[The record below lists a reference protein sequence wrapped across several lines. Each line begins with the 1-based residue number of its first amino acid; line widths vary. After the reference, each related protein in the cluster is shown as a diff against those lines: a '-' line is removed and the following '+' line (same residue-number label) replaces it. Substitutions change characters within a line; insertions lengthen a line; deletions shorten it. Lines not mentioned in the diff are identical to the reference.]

1 MAVISHMICAKLV
14 NTNIKNVERGMN
26 MVKKIEQNNMQ
37 DALNAKVAVVDF
49 SATWCGPCKML
60 APVMEELSEELAG
73 QVEFYNADTDENM
86 DLAMANKVTN
96 IPALFLIRDG
106 QIVDKMVGFQSKQA
120 LKNWIGGAQ

>member
-1 MAVISHMICAKLV
+1 
-14 NTNIKNVERGMN
+14 

-73 QVEFYNADTDENM
+73 QVEIYNADTDENM

>member
-1 MAVISHMICAKLV
+1 
-14 NTNIKNVERGMN
+14 
-26 MVKKIEQNNMQ
+26 MVKKISEKEWNEVTEKK
-37 DALNAKVAVVDF
+37 AAVVDF
-49 SATWCGPCKML
+49 SAAWCGPCKML
-60 APVMEELSEELAG
+60 APIMEELSEELAG

-96 IPALFLIRDG
+96 IPALFLLRDG